1 MRDRSNEKL
10 GAESKSVLPSLT
22 GPTQQPDTG
31 SYNNNN
37 GMLMGRG
44 RRIDKLSNIS
54 NDNNLLVGAGS
65 QRTYLRK
72 KFL

>member
-1 MRDRSNEKL
+1 MRAGSNEKL

-31 SYNNNN
+31 SYNNN